1 VRIATAVACA
11 VLLLLA
17 LQAALSR
24 ALPLDA
30 LIEKWATNL
39 GVPVRVDSATA
50 RLLPYPSVRLEGL
63 AFERDI
69 TIERAVVK
77 LRILA
82 LLRGGFEGGR
92 VRIRGAHVTLL
103 RRADGS
109 VQLGDLATAVETG
122 DRAKPASRPRAL
134 PALPHAEL
142 RDTVIR
148 YVDHTVSSGQQ
159 VTELHLRTTDVRTH
173 HASDELEI
181 HASGRLDS
189 ESGSDSLHVAVQ
201 LGAAPE
207 QGKRPLSVD
216 IQMDGIDPARVVPHL
231 PRKWGIRAAVGS
243 LAGRIFLAW
252 GQVDGFDGELDLHF
266 SPGTADYAGV
276 HCGGQ
281 IDFQAQLHDDGEFSL
296 TDGRVRADTAS
307 FGPIDA
313 RELKG
318 RLGYTKHVVTFDA
331 LEFEGWGGSVSA
343 KGTLTV
349 EHPLAFDLELA
360 AKGLAPERFGQP
372 DHPLPDDPMRM
383 DAEAS
388 LRGNWQGGADWL
400 VPIHG
405 SARLSMQG
413 GQVPSGKLLDTLV
426 ERLPSHWPRHEGDT
440 PHKSLDTTPLQRLSA
455 SFDVEGERA
464 YTRDLTLV
472 TEEYNITAEGSI
484 GSSSDYAFDGA
495 FAFAPKGLMRLLAAA
510 RIDGRP
516 DQRGKAPK
524 VPFKVTGN
532 LADGSYSV
540 HVEQQPLTALVIIPL
555 SVHGVTETTSDALE
569 AGERAVGSAVDW
581 LKQRGDE
588 GPNASTD

>member
-1 VRIATAVACA
+1 

-24 ALPLDA
+24 VLPLDA

-82 LLRGGFEGGR
+82 LLRGGFEGAR

-109 VQLGDLATAVETG
+109 VQLGDVETAVETG

-181 HASGRLDS
+181 HASGRLDA

-266 SPGTADYAGV
+266 SPGTADY
-276 HCGGQ
+276 
-281 IDFQAQLHDDGEFSL
+281 
-296 TDGRVRADTAS
+296 
-307 FGPIDA
+307 GPIDA